1 MTLRILLSASI
12 FAVLATVGCGNGP
25 DDAITGTWTNTS
37 CFGAAVMPA
46 NIQQCSLR
54 LEFGA
59 DLTATLI
66 DSRQSQPATQMYPRC
81 TITRRVSGQRYST
94 SDGTSSRMTL
104 TITGVGMATL
114 ERSGCANPDDNVGA
128 MADTFDAVPNGPIPY
143 QLNADTLTITAGPLA
158 GSYSRSGG

>member
-1 MTLRILLSASI
+1 MTHRFLLSASI

-25 DDAITGTWTNTS
+25 DDALTGTWTNTS
-37 CFGAAVMPA
+37 CYGSAVMPA
-46 NIQQCSLR
+46 NIQRCSLQ
-54 LEFGA
+54 LAFGA
-59 DLTATLI
+59 DLTVTLI

-94 SDGTSSRMTL
+94 SDGTSSRMTV

-128 MADTFDAVPNGPIPY
+128 MSETFDAVPNGPITY

-158 GSYSRSGG
+158 GSYSRSGR